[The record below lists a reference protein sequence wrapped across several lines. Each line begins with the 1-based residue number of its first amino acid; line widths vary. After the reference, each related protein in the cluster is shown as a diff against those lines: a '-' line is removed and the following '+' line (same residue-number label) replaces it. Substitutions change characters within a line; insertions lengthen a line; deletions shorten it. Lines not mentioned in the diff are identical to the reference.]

1 MNKTRSNKLFF
12 CENLFDRENVIY
24 EIRNGFSI
32 SNKSGKGLEIFLKE
46 SASTEEESNCNR
58 TYVVRDNNTEEIA
71 AYFSLKAGLFSIE
84 ADMSENSDDIVS
96 GFDTAPGI
104 ELAEFGVNSDYLSVH
119 PGKKGIGL
127 IIFNDFIIPI
137 VKKVQE
143 MIGVKVLYVFA
154 LPEEKLINRYID
166 KYKFCR
172 LDKVDE
178 DNLHNRLKPRFDN
191 GCIFMY
197 QLI

>member
-1 MNKTRSNKLFF
+1 M
-12 CENLFDRENVIY
+12 
-24 EIRNGFSI
+24 
-32 SNKSGKGLEIFLKE
+32 EIFLKE

-119 PGKKGIGL
+119 PGKRGIGL

-143 MIGVKVLYVFA
+143 MIGVKVLYIFA

-178 DNLHNRLKPRFDN
+178 DNLHNRRKPRFDN